1 MMDTATAQRL
11 TVAEPSR
18 RRTIVSAARVPVALF
33 VLGAGS
39 ALLYFWARDLHRFT
53 QWIAAYMYLF
63 IAQLAFYALA
73 CAVVFR
79 WSESAARIAR
89 WATIALVIF
98 FAIIFRAVLVP
109 QRPFL
114 SSDVYRYAWDGYVQT
129 SGINPYRY
137 APDDP
142 ELARL
147 RDSGNF
153 PNISEED
160 RRWLSPYPPVAQAIF
175 WLVSLARPLNVT
187 ALKTA
192 MSAFDLIAGL
202 LLMLVL
208 ARNGIDPARAILFA
222 WHPLLIFES
231 AHSGHVE
238 AALIAFLALALL
250 AWSTGKHALTGIAL
264 AAATLV
270 KLYPVLLLPAFLV
283 ARPIRVSTAS
293 GSEPVIEDSTRSSAG
308 FVTRLIHKSNSTLLA
323 GFVATVVLAYAP
335 YLSAGRNLFGFMRG
349 YVEEEG
355 FIESGARY
363 FLLDLVRKLVWVPTN
378 VFLVAAAVC
387 LIAIALW
394 VLMRAKRDAVDL
406 ARWSLL
412 TIGAYLLLT
421 TPRYPWYY
429 AWIIPFL
436 CLVPSSGMLYL
447 TCASSLLYLVWYTPF
462 VYPGLPPWLGT
473 AIFGP
478 TLILLALA
486 ARTGSRRT
494 RSYP

>member
-1 MMDTATAQRL
+1 
-11 TVAEPSR
+11 
-18 RRTIVSAARVPVALF
+18 LF

-73 CAVVFR
+73 CAVVLR
-79 WSESAARIAR
+79 WSKGSTRTAN
-89 WATIALVIF
+89 WVTFGLVIF
-98 FAIIFRAVLVP
+98 FSLAFRAVLVP

-114 SSDVYRYAWDGYVQT
+114 SSDVYRYAWDGYVQA

-187 ALKTA
+187 ALKAA
-192 MSAFDLIAGL
+192 MSSFDLIAAL

-238 AALIAFLALALL
+238 AALITFLAIALL
-250 AWSTGKHALTGIAL
+250 AWSTGRHALTGIAL

-270 KLYPVLLLPAFLV
+270 KFYPLLLLPVFLV
-283 ARPIRVSTAS
+283 AKPNRVNTAS
-293 GSEPVIEDSTRSSAG
+293 GSERLIEDNTRSGA
-308 FVTRLIHKSNSTLLA
+308 RLVSRLFHKANLTLLA

-363 FLLDLVRKLVWVPTN
+363 FLLDLVRKLVSVPTN
-378 VFLVAAAVC
+378 VFLMAAAVC
-387 LIAIALW
+387 LIALALW
-394 VLMRAKRDAVDL
+394 VLMRTKRDAVDL
-406 ARWSLL
+406 ARWSFLI
-412 TIGAYLLLT
+412 IGAYLLLT

-478 TLILLALA
+478 TFILLAFA

-494 RSYP
+494 RSHA